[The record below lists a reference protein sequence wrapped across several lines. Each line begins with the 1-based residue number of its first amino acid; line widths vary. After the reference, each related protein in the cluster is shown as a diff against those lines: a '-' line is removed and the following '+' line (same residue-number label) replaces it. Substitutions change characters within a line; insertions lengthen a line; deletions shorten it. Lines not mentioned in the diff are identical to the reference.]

1 MSVLYIAEADFIKR
15 PAGKRVSDMKL
26 QWLGHACFAIIHKG
40 YTIVID
46 PYNSD
51 YTAGYPKLR
60 IKADMVLVSHEHFGH
75 NYREGVILSGRP
87 ESDCPFT
94 ITKLRVPHEFKM
106 GNWRGFCDIHILE
119 ADGMKLVH
127 MSDLGT
133 QLDGG
138 QISRLYG
145 ADVCMICAGSAT
157 ALPSQEAKRATD
169 EIMAKVIIPMH
180 YRDENRG
187 AHRLESVEEF
197 INHFESPEYIHRY
210 NTDTLEIRPDL
221 EPQVAV
227 LKYQGPSGWGDLI
240 APEERKEGNSLLK
253 KLFGRKGK

>member
-1 MSVLYIAEADFIKR
+1 MEIK
-15 PAGKRVSDMKL
+15 
-26 QWLGHACFAIIHKG
+26 WLGHACFAISHKG
-40 YTIVID
+40 YTVLID

-51 YTAGYPKLR
+51 YTNGYPKLR
-60 IKADMVLVSHEHFGH
+60 VKADMLLVSHEHYGH
-75 NYREGVILSGRP
+75 NYREGVVLSGRP
-87 ESDCPFT
+87 EADCPFT
-94 ITKLRVPHEFKM
+94 VTKLRVPHEFKM

-119 ADGMKLVH
+119 ADGYKLVH

-180 YRDENRG
+180 YRDGNRG
-187 AHRLESVEEF
+187 GHRLETVGDF
-197 INHFESPEYIHRY
+197 AYHFESPEFIHY
-210 NTDTLEIRPDL
+210 YDTDTFTVTPEM

-227 LKYQGPSGWGDLI
+227 LKFLGPEGWKDLI
-240 APEERKEGNSLLK
+240 PEAETPEKRSLLSRV
-253 KLFGRKGK
+253 LRRK

>member
-1 MSVLYIAEADFIKR
+1 MTI
-15 PAGKRVSDMKL
+15 
-26 QWLGHACFAIIHKG
+26 QWLGHACFAIRHRG

-60 IKADMVLVSHEHFGH
+60 VRADMVLVSHEHYGH
-75 NYREGVILSGRP
+75 NYREGVVLSGRR

-106 GNWRGFCDIHILE
+106 GNWRGFCHIHILE
-119 ADGMKLVH
+119 ADGLKLVH
-127 MSDLGT
+127 MADLGT
-133 QLDGG
+133 QLDGS

-169 EIMAKVIIPMH
+169 EIMAKVIVPMH
-180 YRDENRG
+180 YRDQGRG
-187 AHRLESVEEF
+187 AHRLESVEDF
-197 INHFESPEYIHRY
+197 CNWFESPDLIHRY
-210 NTDTLEIRPDL
+210 DTDTLTVTADA

-227 LKYQGPSGWGDLI
+227 LKFLGPAGWGDL
-240 APEERKEGNSLLK
+240 AVPEERKEKKSLFARIL
-253 KLFGRKGK
+253 GRK